1 VHLPPRVTFTVQLF
15 GTVLGCLMSYV
26 MMEQIT
32 TEKRDVLLA
41 IQGTNVWSGQHIQT
55 HNAAA
60 VTWGGLAKQMYGI
73 GSRYQS
79 VSLGFLIGVFAPV
92 PFWLIHKYVPGA
104 KKLHLDYWNI
114 TIICGYMG
122 VLSHGT
128 TSGYLFHF
136 ATGFVSQFFL
146 RKYRTNWFIKYN
158 YILSAGL
165 DGGAQVI
172 NFLLTFA
179 VFGAGGKVVTFP
191 AYWGNNHWKGNLDY
205 CMKDAGLGHGGR
217 RKHGGGGGGEGGGG
231 ESGGGGGG
239 ES

>member
-1 VHLPPRVTFTVQLF
+1 
-15 GTVLGCLMSYV
+15 
-26 MMEQIT
+26 
-32 TEKRDVLLA
+32 
-41 IQGTNVWSGQHIQT
+41 
-55 HNAAA
+55 
-60 VTWGGLAKQMYGI
+60 
-73 GSRYQS
+73 
-79 VSLGFLIGVFAPV
+79 
-92 PFWLIHKYVPGA
+92 
-104 KKLHLDYWNI
+104 
-114 TIICGYMG
+114 MG

-136 ATGFVSQFFL
+136 ATGFASQFFL

-205 CMKDAGLGHGGR
+205 CMKDPGLGHGGR

-231 ESGGGGGG
+231 EGGGGGGGGG
-239 ES
+239 E